1 LIESCSTCRAMRG
14 EPEVEGQGTFSER
27 LRSFR
32 KGKGS
37 HDPRPTVGVVGGAGR
52 MGSWFA
58 ELMERQGFTVLRSDL
73 STELTPQ
80 AMTARCDVV
89 VVSVPIAE
97 TLKVIREIGPLLPET
112 GLLMDLT
119 SVKKAPLEAMLEHS
133 AAQVVGLHPLLGP
146 EAGFNSGGRVVVC
159 PGRGESGLSW
169 ITQVLQES
177 GLTPVYL
184 DAEEHDRMMGLI
196 QGANHFCTLALAL
209 TVSRSGFEVSNLCRC
224 APETLRERLKRIR
237 FMTEQPVELFGSL
250 IMDNPAAAEFS
261 EQYLELARRLL
272 EICRSKD
279 KQAFAELFASLRE
292 TFEAG
297 NK

>member
-1 LIESCSTCRAMRG
+1 
-14 EPEVEGQGTFSER
+14 
-27 LRSFR
+27 
-32 KGKGS
+32 
-37 HDPRPTVGVVGGAGR
+37 

-73 STELTPQ
+73 GTELTPQ
-80 AMTARCDVV
+80 AMTVRCDVV

-97 TLKVIREIGPLLPET
+97 TLKVIREIGPLLPEN

-169 ITQVLQES
+169 ITQVLQAS
-177 GLTPVYL
+177 GLTPVHL

-196 QGANHFCTLALAL
+196 QGANHFSTLALAL
-209 TVSRSGFEVSNLCRC
+209 AVNRSGFEVSNLSRC
-224 APETLRERLKRIR
+224 ATETFRERLERIR
-237 FMTEQPVELFGSL
+237 FMMEQPVELFGSL
-250 IMDNPAAAEFS
+250 LMDNPAAAEFS
-261 EQYLELARRLL
+261 ERYLEGARGLL
-272 EICRSKD
+272 EIIMTKD
-279 KQAFAELFASLRE
+279 KQAFGNLFASLRE
-292 TFEAG
+292 TFDSD
-297 NK
+297 KK

>member
-1 LIESCSTCRAMRG
+1 
-14 EPEVEGQGTFSER
+14 
-27 LRSFR
+27 
-32 KGKGS
+32 
-37 HDPRPTVGVVGGAGR
+37 

-58 ELMERQGFTVLRSDL
+58 GLMERQGFTVLRSDL
-73 STELTPQ
+73 GTELTPQ
-80 AMTARCDVV
+80 AMTVRCDVV

-97 TLKVIREIGPLLPET
+97 TLKVIREIGPLLREN

-184 DAEEHDRMMGLI
+184 DPEEHDRMMGLI
-196 QGANHFCTLALAL
+196 QGANHFSTLALAV
-209 TVSRSGFEVSNLCRC
+209 TVSRSGFEVSDLSRC
-224 APETLRERLKRIR
+224 ATETFRERLERIR
-237 FMTEQPVELFGSL
+237 FMMEQPVELFGSL
-250 IMDNPAAAEFS
+250 LMDNPAAADCS
-261 EQYLELARRLL
+261 EQYLEGARGLL
-272 EICRSKD
+272 EMIMTKD
-279 KQAFAELFASLRE
+279 RQAFGNLFASLKE
-292 TFEAG
+292 MFESG
-297 NK
+297 KK